1 MRTQNYSRKRQAIYE
16 LLLSTKEHPSAEW
29 IYNNLKS
36 DYPDLSL
43 GTVYRNLKLL
53 EKNGTVRSVAVVD
66 GCERYDALM
75 SPHSHFVCSKCGR
88 VIDVFLDSLLPT
100 LTEELHID
108 GAKEINSFTLLYYG
122 ICDQC

>member
-1 MRTQNYSRKRQAIYE
+1 MRFAGEMLDERPN
-16 LLLSTKEHPSAEW
+16 LLGCFDFTRWLP
-29 IYNNLKS
+29 
-36 DYPDLSL
+36 
-43 GTVYRNLKLL
+43 
-53 EKNGTVRSVAVVD
+53 VARCDVF
-66 GCERYDALM
+66 GQRPCFHGRERYDALM

-100 LTEELHID
+100 LTEELYID

>member
-66 GCERYDALM
+66 GRERYDALM